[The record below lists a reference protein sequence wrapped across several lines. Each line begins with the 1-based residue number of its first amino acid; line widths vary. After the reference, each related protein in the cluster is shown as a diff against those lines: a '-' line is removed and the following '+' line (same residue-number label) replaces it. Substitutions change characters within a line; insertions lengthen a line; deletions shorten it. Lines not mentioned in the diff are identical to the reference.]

1 MKKIIGLLYLI
12 VAISSTNIYNEQFKM
27 LTKMKSFLQ
36 HNTYN
41 YGAFNNYARDIKTT
55 VDLFKDTVT
64 HADKDRVVQRYQFP
78 NSIMKGFES
87 AFMSNQGQ
95 VIEIINFKKPTV
107 NSKGTSTYERLIGYA
122 TRIDNVVVFVVAKA
136 YTQCGFVQ
144 QKERYR
150 TGCCLI
156 KIFRR
161 RSCRYAN
168 DWRERGYTAYEL
180 NQLSLAL
187 NTHNQVNI
195 KKKIE
200 GINPVE
206 IIITGQSR
214 LYSSS
219 RRYSVGVKPNGF
231 VAMYVNNYE
240 NGGFGK
246 TFDQSQGP
254 FSFRVKQSGDVVVQ
268 NDRGTIF
275 WSANTANKGKFPF
288 TMILTEDQNIVVID
302 STNKPIWDKSYKY
315 GHRSCIMIQGYKIVS
330 ENKQYYA
337 EVRNGAIEVINKKDK
352 KVVSRVGTTRGYG
365 NMVAV
370 LEKDGKLVIEAND
383 RAIYTGNSLGGKSE
397 YRFKVTN
404 EGKLAIVNGA
414 GQIVF
419 TSN

>member
-1 MKKIIGLLYLI
+1 MKISIGLLYLI
-12 VAISSTNIYNEQFKM
+12 VSISSTNIYNEQFKM
-27 LTKMKSFLQ
+27 LTKIKSFLQ
-36 HNTYN
+36 YNTYN
-41 YGAFNNYARDIKTT
+41 YGNFNRYAKDIKTT

-64 HADKDRVVQRYQFP
+64 HADKDRVIQRYQFP

-95 VIEIINFKKPTV
+95 VIEIINFIKPTV
-107 NSKGTSTYERLIGYA
+107 NSNGTSTYERLIGYA
-122 TRIDNVVVFVVAKA
+122 TRIDNVVAFVVAKA

-144 QKERYR
+144 QRQMY
-150 TGCCLI
+150 
-156 KIFRR
+156 RR
-161 RSCRYAN
+161 RKCRGWIFKRCRYVN
-168 DWRERGYTAYEL
+168 DWRNRGYNAYEL

-187 NTHNQVNI
+187 DVHNQVNI
-195 KKKIE
+195 KNKIN

-214 LYSSS
+214 LYSAS

-240 NGGFGK
+240 SGGFGK
-246 TFDQSQGP
+246 AFNQSQGP

-370 LEKDGKLVIEAND
+370 LEKDGKLIIEAND

-414 GQIVF
+414 GQTVF

>member
-1 MKKIIGLLYLI
+1 MKISIGLLYLI
-12 VAISSTNIYNEQFKM
+12 VSISSTNIYNEQFKM
-27 LTKMKSFLQ
+27 LTKIKSFLQ
-36 HNTYN
+36 YN
-41 YGAFNNYARDIKTT
+41 FYSDYSFKRYVKDIKTT

-95 VIEIINFKKPTV
+95 VIEIINFVKPTV

-122 TRIDNVVVFVVAKA
+122 TRIDNVVAFVVAKA

-150 TGCCLI
+150 
-156 KIFRR
+156 RR
-161 RSCRYAN
+161 TCSGFWPFRSCRYVN
-168 DWRERGYTAYEL
+168 DWRDRGYTAYEL

-231 VAMYVNNYE
+231 VAMYVNNIE
-240 NGGFGK
+240 SGGFGK

>member
-122 TRIDNVVVFVVAKA
+122 TRIDNVVAFVVAKA

-144 QKERYR
+144 QRQMY
-150 TGCCLI
+150 
-156 KIFRR
+156 RR
-161 RSCRYAN
+161 RKCSGFWPHRRCRNVN
-168 DWRERGYTAYEL
+168 DWRDRGYTAYEL

-187 NTHNQVNI
+187 DIHNQVKI
-195 KKKIE
+195 KEKIT
-200 GINPVE
+200 INKQPD
-206 IIITGQSR
+206 IIITCQSR
-214 LYSSS
+214 LYSAS

-240 NGGFGK
+240 TGGFGK

-254 FSFRVKQSGDVVVQ
+254 FSFRVKQNGDVVVQ

-370 LEKDGKLVIEAND
+370 LENDGKLVIEAND

-404 EGKLAIVNGA
+404 EGKLAIVNGS

>member
-1 MKKIIGLLYLI
+1 MI
-12 VAISSTNIYNEQFKM
+12 VSISSTNIYNEQFKM
-27 LTKMKSFLQ
+27 LTKIKSFLQ
-36 HNTYN
+36 YNTYN
-41 YGAFNNYARDIKTT
+41 YGNFNRYAKDIKTT

-64 HADKDRVVQRYQFP
+64 HADKDRVIQRYQFP

-95 VIEIINFKKPTV
+95 VIEIINFSKPSV

-122 TRIDNVVVFVVAKA
+122 TRIDNVVAFVVAKA

-150 TGCCLI
+150 
-156 KIFRR
+156 RR
-161 RSCRYAN
+161 TCSGFWPFRSCRYVN
-168 DWRERGYTAYEL
+168 DWRDRGYTAYEL

-187 NTHNQVNI
+187 DVHNQVNI
-195 KKKIE
+195 KNKIN

-206 IIITGQSR
+206 IIITDQSR
-214 LYSSS
+214 LYSAS

-231 VAMYVNNYE
+231 VAMYVNNIE
-240 NGGFGK
+240 SGGFGK

-254 FSFRVKQSGDVVVQ
+254 FSFRVKQNGDIVVQ
-268 NDRGTIF
+268 NERGTVF

-352 KVVSRVGTTRGYG
+352 KVVSRVGTTYGYG
-365 NMVAV
+365 NMVAY
-370 LEKDGKLVIEAND
+370 LENDGKLIIEAND

-404 EGKLAIVNGA
+404 EGKLAIVNGS
-414 GQIVF
+414 GEIVF